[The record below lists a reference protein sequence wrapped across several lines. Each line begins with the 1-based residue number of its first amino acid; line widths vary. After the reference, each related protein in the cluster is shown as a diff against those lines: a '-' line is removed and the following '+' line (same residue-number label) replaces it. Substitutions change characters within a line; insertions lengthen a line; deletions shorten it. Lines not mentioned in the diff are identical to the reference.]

1 MNRSALLILP
11 LLLSI
16 SACNPESK
24 GCKCASSSAG
34 STAPEKVPSQDFR
47 SSVVRINAT
56 LQEWNP
62 WQPWEKN
69 PPSQRSALAAIVG
82 DQQVITTAEM
92 AAYATYIEFESA
104 DGTRFIPAKV
114 IARDDEANLALL
126 GPGNSE
132 QGKEFFANTKPFIID
147 QASSIGD
154 SLDILQLEANGLAL
168 LTSGT
173 LQSVDLGGNFL
184 TYLVKASMQSVAS
197 SYSLPV
203 LKGDKLAGVLIGYS
217 SDDQICDVA
226 STEIINRFLN
236 EAKKETYVGFPSVG
250 VTIAVTEDTSF
261 RQWLKLREDQG
272 GLYIKSVRKG
282 AAAELAG
289 IKEGD
294 VILAADG
301 HPIDRR
307 GYYEHPRY
315 GSLLWAH
322 LVRGEKSVGD
332 PLALTILRDGKQLEI
347 TATLTRE
354 EESDKLVPTE
364 LVDQAPSY
372 LVKGG
377 LIFQELT
384 GSYLHAFGKE
394 WSSRAPLNLLSAYEN
409 PDEYEGRMRRVVFLS
424 AVIPTPATV
433 GYERLR
439 SLIVSKVNGK
449 DIKDMKSLIEAFK
462 SKSSGLHS
470 IEFVDENLVVH
481 LDDNISHTVD
491 SELLKRGLSRL
502 SHVEQE

>member
-1 MNRSALLILP
+1 MNCSTLLILP
-11 LLLSI
+11 LLLI
-16 SACNPESK
+16 LSACNPESK
-24 GCKCASSSAG
+24 TCECAP
-34 STAPEKVPSQDFR
+34 STTESTTPEASPLLEFR
-47 SSVVRINAT
+47 HSVVRVNAT

-62 WQPWEKN
+62 WQPWDKN

-92 AAYATYIEFESA
+92 AAFATNLEFESA

-132 QGKEFFANTKPFIID
+132 QGKEFFANTKPFVID
-147 QASSIGD
+147 QAASIGNT
-154 SLDILQLEANGLAL
+154 LDILQLEANGLAL
-168 LTSGT
+168 LTPGT

-203 LKGDKLAGVLIGYS
+203 LKGDKLVGVLIGYS
-217 SDDQICDVA
+217 SDDQICDVV
-226 STEIINRFLN
+226 STEIVSRFLN
-236 EAKKETYVGFPSVG
+236 EAKKETYVGFPSLG

-261 RQWLKLREDQG
+261 RQWLKLKEDQG

-289 IKEGD
+289 IKAGD
-294 VILAADG
+294 VVLAADG

-322 LVRGEKSVGD
+322 HVRGEKSVGD
-332 PLALTILRDGKQLEI
+332 PLVLTILRDGKQLEI

-354 EESDKLVPTE
+354 EENDKLVPTR

-394 WSSRAPLNLLSAYEN
+394 WSTRAPLNLLSAFEN
-409 PDEYEGRMRRVVFLS
+409 PEEYEGRMRRVVFLS

-433 GYERLR
+433 GYEGLR

-449 DIKDMKSLIEAFK
+449 EIKDMKSLIEAFQ
-462 SKSSGLHS
+462 SKRSGLHS
-470 IEFVDENLVVH
+470 IEFVDENLVVY
-481 LDDNISHTVD
+481 LDDNISNVVD
-491 SELLKRGLSRL
+491 NELLKHGLTKL
-502 SHVEQE
+502 SHVEQK